1 MSDTVILLQ
10 EDCILAA
17 SGKEGKAP
25 LVQKIHQIPIEGYG
39 DPIDQWKEALMEYQ
53 QRYQPDKVKLILP
66 GSYSSTRVTK
76 IPFSSGRELE
86 KMAANALAENASE
99 ETLSDYGVISSDR
112 KAGVCICCASAE
124 QNLLDRLLSMCKEI
138 ELKITGISVQMEGYL
153 RVLDHLKEYRKKT
166 EIYLLFEENSMTS
179 ILYQKGQYL
188 YSTRSRIF
196 SERGTLD
203 FGTEIVRNISG
214 ILQFYSTQQASQPI
228 TDVYYAGCSA
238 DDFEAG
244 EDGIRGMNLEVHPL
258 KVSFAFEAEGQATDY
273 LDCIGAM
280 ITEKKKKNVNL
291 YQKWMVSQ
299 ENPGIEKGELAKH
312 FVFPAISLVVCLA
325 VYGGIVLWN
334 HQTQGEIDKINDWI
348 NSELVQTQ
356 YQKAKAQEEQSTTLA
371 SATNQVRQMDKNLDT
386 YPDLTKE
393 KIEQIEDVGGKDMEV
408 RIQTMDADTGLLTF
422 YAVSKEVIDI
432 PEYVQS
438 LEDTGLF
445 ESVDYS
451 GYSYDDGKYSMTL
464 SCVMKEE
471 ATEEDTTGG
480 DAQ

>member
-10 EDCILAA
+10 EDGILAA
-17 SGKEGKAP
+17 SGKEGKMP

-39 DPIDQWKEALMEYQ
+39 DPVDQWKEVLLEYKQ
-53 QRYQPDKVKLILP
+53 KYQPEKVKLILP

-76 IPFSSGRELE
+76 IPFSGGRELE
-86 KMAANALAENASE
+86 KMAANALEENASE
-99 ETLSDYGVISSDR
+99 ESLSDYGVLSADR
-112 KAGVCICCASAE
+112 KTGVCLCCASAE
-124 QNLLDRLLSMCKEI
+124 KAFLDRLLSMCKEI
-138 ELKITGISVQMEGYL
+138 ELKVSGVSVQMEGYL

-166 EIYLLFEENSMTS
+166 AIYLLFEENSMTS
-179 ILYQKGQYL
+179 ILYQEGQYL

-214 ILQFYSTQQASQPI
+214 ILQFYSTQQAAVPI

-244 EDGIRGMNLEVHPL
+244 EDGIRGLNLEVHPL
-258 KVSFAFEAEGQATDY
+258 KVNLPFEAAGQAVDY

-280 ITEKKKKNVNL
+280 IVEKKKRSVNL
-291 YQKWMVSQ
+291 YRKWKASQ
-299 ENPGIEKGELAKH
+299 EAPGVEKGELARH
-312 FVFPAISLVVCLA
+312 FFFPAVSLALCLA
-325 VYGGIVLWN
+325 VFGGIQLWN

-348 NSELVQTQ
+348 NDPAVQEQ
-356 YQKAKAQEEQSTTLA
+356 YQTAKTQEEISSALA
-371 SATNQVRQMDKNLDT
+371 SATNQVKQMDANLAT

-408 RIQTMDADTGLLTF
+408 RIRTMDSDSGLLTF
-422 YAVSKEVIDI
+422 YAVSREVIDI
-432 PEYVQS
+432 PGYVQS

-451 GYSYDDGKYSMTL
+451 GYSYDDGEYSMTL

-471 ATEEDTTGG
+471 STEDTAGG